1 MPIRFVPLL
10 SQALALGWA
19 GTRTALYLRH
29 AKAGRWEERFMLA
42 LCWSPLAVGL
52 LALLLALFGSN
63 P

>member
-1 MPIRFVPLL
+1 MPLIFVPLL
-10 SQALALGWA
+10 SLALALGWA

-29 AKAGRWEERFMLA
+29 SKAGRWEERFMLA

-52 LALLLALFGSN
+52 LALVLTLFGSK